1 MGEWSELVLS
11 EGSEQIDGDGSL
23 ILEALYEQH
32 AGRAPDEEPEA
43 DEEQD
48 EPEADEEK
56 EEPEA
61 EGGRGRAREEAAPE
75 EEEEDR
81 GRVAVAAEPG
91 QKELTLGQPRRTASS
106 PSEPHN

>member
-1 MGEWSELVLS
+1 LLS

-23 ILEALYEQH
+23 ILEALYTSSTLGE
-32 AGRAPDEEPEA
+32 RRTRSPRPTRNRTS
-43 DEEQD
+43 
-48 EPEADEEK
+48 PRPTRKRKSPRPK
-56 EEPEA
+56 EDEA
-61 EGGRGRAREEAAPE
+61 EQEEEAAPE

>member
-1 MGEWSELVLS
+1 MLLS

-43 DEEQD
+43 DEEPD
-48 EPEADEEK
+48 EPEADEERKSPRPK
-56 EEPEA
+56 EDEA
-61 EGGRGRAREEAAPE
+61 EQEEEAAPE

-91 QKELTLGQPRRTASS
+91 RKELTLGQPRRTASS